1 MGVTIDT
8 NQAVERIQ
16 ALTAN
21 FKGTVGV
28 AAHDFDTGAEVLFN
42 PDVVVPTA
50 STMKTVLLYE
60 LYRQVDAGKID
71 PAMRITLEER
81 HRVPGSGVLQDLDAG
96 VAPTVKDIATLM
108 ITVSDNTATDMI
120 YDLIGR
126 EAVAATIE
134 RLGMTNTHLP
144 LDTWEI
150 LAGLHDLDPNDPT
163 LTYDGLKQALAS
175 KPAPWDCAALRE
187 TPDNDVSTPRD
198 MLRLLEAIHR
208 GEGLSPA
215 SREAVIDILKRQKYT
230 TIIPEQLPFGVQAAH
245 KTGTV
250 RGVRNDVGLVFAG
263 ERTYAVAL
271 MSKGSP
277 NMVASQRLLSDVSR
291 LIFECFIGPISE
303 EAIQ

>member
-1 MGVTIDT
+1 MATDPKETI
-8 NQAVERIQ
+8 ERIR
-16 ALTAN
+16 ALAEDFT
-21 FKGTVGV
+21 GTIGV
-28 AAHDFDTGAEVLFN
+28 AARDLDTGTEVMYN

-60 LYRQVDAGKID
+60 LYRQVDAGQID

-96 VAPTVKDIATLM
+96 VAPTVKDVATLM

-126 EAVAATIE
+126 EAVATTLE

-150 LAGLHDLDPNDPT
+150 LAGLHNLDPADPT
-163 LTYDGLKQALAS
+163 LTYDRLKQALAS

-198 MLRLLEAIHR
+198 MLRLVEAIFR

-245 KTGTV
+245 KTGTL

-277 NMVASQRLLSDVSR
+277 NMVASQRLLSDISR
-291 LIFECFIGPISE
+291 LIYECFIGPIPE
-303 EAIQ
+303 EALQ

>member
-50 STMKTVLLYE
+50 STMKSVLLYE
-60 LYRQVDAGKID
+60 LYRQVDAGQID
-71 PAMRITLEER
+71 PSMRITLEER

-126 EAVAATIE
+126 EAVAETLK
-134 RLGMTNTHLP
+134 RLGMNNTHLP
-144 LDTWEI
+144 LDTWEL
-150 LAGLHDLDPNDPT
+150 LAGLHNLDPNDPT
-163 LTYDGLKQALAS
+163 LTYDRLKQVMAS
-175 KPAPWDCAALRE
+175 ELAPWDCNALRE
-187 TPDNDVSTPRD
+187 TPDNDISTPRD
-198 MLRLLEAIHR
+198 MLRLQEAIFR
-208 GEGLSPA
+208 GEGLSPE
-215 SREAVIDILKRQKYT
+215 SRDAIIDILKRQKLT
-230 TIIPEQLPFGVQAAH
+230 MIIPEQLPFGVKAAH
-245 KTGTV
+245 KTGTL

-277 NMVASQRLLSDVSR
+277 NMVASQRLLSDISR
-291 LIFECFIGPISE
+291 LIYECFIGPIPE

>member
-1 MGVTIDT
+1 VGVTIDT

>member
-1 MGVTIDT
+1 MATDPKAT
-8 NQAVERIQ
+8 VERIRDL
-16 ALTAN
+16 AEGFT
-21 FKGTVGV
+21 GTIAV
-28 AAHDFDTGAEVLFN
+28 AARDLDTGAEVMYN